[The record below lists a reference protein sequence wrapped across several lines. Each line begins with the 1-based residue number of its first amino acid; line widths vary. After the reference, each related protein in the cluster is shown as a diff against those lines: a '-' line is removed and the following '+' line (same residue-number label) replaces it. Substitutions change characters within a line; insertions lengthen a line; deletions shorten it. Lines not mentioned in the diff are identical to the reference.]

1 MICPEDRY
9 IRRVERDQN
18 GQYNARQT
26 GRSGCAEP
34 LPLGASLVEV
44 GEPERTYQPGR
55 YMEEKEGYT
64 CMGEDREAG
73 QLEVESLEGGR
84 GQSGKEDQEER
95 LVEQRLP
102 EQQGLGES
110 YEDDLVRRRKKQ
122 TTLFRANHII
132 LFLKQKIYI
141 NK

>member
-64 CMGEDREAG
+64 CMGEDRETG
-73 QLEVESLEGGR
+73 QLEVESLR
-84 GQSGKEDQEER
+84 VD
-95 LVEQRLP
+95 V
-102 EQQGLGES
+102 
-110 YEDDLVRRRKKQ
+110 VRV
-122 TTLFRANHII
+122 A
-132 LFLKQKIYI
+132 
-141 NK
+141 

>member
-1 MICPEDRY
+1 MPGGSLYSSGRT
-9 IRRVERDQN
+9 RSERPIQR
-18 GQYNARQT
+18 QQT

-73 QLEVESLEGGR
+73 QLEVESLR
-84 GQSGKEDQEER
+84 VDVVRVAKKIKKS
-95 LVEQRLP
+95 
-102 EQQGLGES
+102 
-110 YEDDLVRRRKKQ
+110 DLLNNVYQ
-122 TTLFRANHII
+122 N
-132 LFLKQKIYI
+132 
-141 NK
+141 NKG